1 MAYGNL
7 PPAITTH
14 PANLT
19 VSPGQAATFTVVAS
33 GTPPFTYQWQ
43 RFQGANWTNVGSN
56 AASYTLANPQPADNG
71 ARFRVNVANATGNL
85 FSNEAVL
92 TVTTNQA
99 PVAAITLP
107 LAGQLYA
114 GGQTIAFAGTGTDT
128 EDGPR
133 PPSAFTW
140 QVDFHHDTHSHP
152 FLPATS
158 GLTTGSFVIPTTGET
173 AANVW
178 YRILLTVSD
187 SAGRTHTVQRDV
199 FPRVVRMTLATS
211 PAGLQLRLDGQPVA
225 APYAFDSVVGVA
237 RAIDAADQAAAGTSY
252 AFGAWSDGG
261 ARGRTIST
269 PPVATTY
276 TARFIAVAAAGL
288 PATPTGLA
296 MIANGRSLQVS
307 WNRAAGAMGYRL
319 EAGTGPGLANLF
331 NGDVG
336 DVDRLQVVVPPGP
349 YFVRVRAVNLN
360 GASGPSAEASVT
372 VSGSATCDT
381 PPPAP
386 AGYTAQTGGLLVALS
401 WAASPSATGY
411 ILEAGSGPGLAN
423 LVNGGLGNVTT
434 FTATAPAGTYYTRV
448 RAVNDCGVSTAS
460 SVEVPVTLGCGP
472 EAVVPVGL
480 TVTKSGG
487 AAFFSW
493 LPPLGATGYRI
504 RVGTAPGVSDVA
516 DVDVG
521 AATAVAVNLAGC
533 RRDSTTCGSRR

>member
-1 MAYGNL
+1 MAAL
-7 PPAITTH
+7 A
-14 PANLT
+14 
-19 VSPGQAATFTVVAS
+19 
-33 GTPPFTYQWQ
+33 
-43 RFQGANWTNVGSN
+43 VGS
-56 AASYTLANPQPADNG
+56 
-71 ARFRVNVANATGNL
+71 
-85 FSNEAVL
+85 
-92 TVTTNQA
+92 
-99 PVAAITLP
+99 
-107 LAGQLYA
+107 
-114 GGQTIAFAGTGTDT
+114 
-128 EDGPR
+128 
-133 PPSAFTW
+133 
-140 QVDFHHDTHSHP
+140 
-152 FLPATS
+152 
-158 GLTTGSFVIPTTGET
+158 
-173 AANVW
+173 
-178 YRILLTVSD
+178 
-187 SAGRTHTVQRDV
+187 
-199 FPRVVRMTLATS
+199 
-211 PAGLQLRLDGQPVA
+211 
-225 APYAFDSVVGVA
+225 
-237 RAIDAADQAAAGTSY
+237 
-252 AFGAWSDGG
+252 
-261 ARGRTIST
+261 IST

-360 GASGPSAEASVT
+360 GVSGPSAEASVT

-504 RVGTAPGVSDVA
+504 RVGTAPGVEQRRRRR
-516 DVDVG
+516 
-521 AATAVAVNLAGC
+521 C
-533 RRDSTTCGSRR
+533 RRRHRGGREPGGFAAGTLLRAGRGGERVRHRRAVERGGGQCSVISG